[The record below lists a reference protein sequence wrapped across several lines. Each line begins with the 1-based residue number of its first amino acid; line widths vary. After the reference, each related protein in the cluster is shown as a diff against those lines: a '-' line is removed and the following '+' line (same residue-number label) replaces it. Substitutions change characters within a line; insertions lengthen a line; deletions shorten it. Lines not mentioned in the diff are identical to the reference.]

1 MEGGAPKGRRLESPR
16 YEREYEE
23 SGLSYRHPERSRGIF
38 AIRGQGLT
46 LSPHVPRTSPLFTS
60 VFRPA
65 RTLSGSL
72 RSPPSPWGKA
82 YDTGYTFLSFVFM
95 PSLGAFASCY
105 PTVPF
110 SRVQGRF
117 LAALEMTI
125 RGKRYSHFVD
135 FSHREVSG
143 AWALRFYMP
152 AEQPLEEGARRRRRI
167 DLPRRGSLLRGRM
180 KSHVRSP
187 VLSYPHPERSR
198 GIFYVVA
205 VLCTYEV
212 MIKSRGCFGC
222 SSSDALRL
230 IVVQGRFLAALEMT
244 RGGRTVIRGRAFS
257 LFASPTFSAKRSH
270 SLRKERLRNHHF
282 PPMLS
287 AFSHRLAPRGSFMDF
302 FKNKRVSPHFLQI

>member
-1 MEGGAPKGRRLESPR
+1 
-16 YEREYEE
+16 
-23 SGLSYRHPERSRGIF
+23 
-38 AIRGQGLT
+38 
-46 LSPHVPRTSPLFTS
+46 
-60 VFRPA
+60 
-65 RTLSGSL
+65 
-72 RSPPSPWGKA
+72 
-82 YDTGYTFLSFVFM
+82 
-95 PSLGAFASCY
+95 
-105 PTVPF
+105 
-110 SRVQGRF
+110 
-117 LAALEMTI
+117 
-125 RGKRYSHFVD
+125 
-135 FSHREVSG
+135 
-143 AWALRFYMP
+143 MP

-257 LFASPTFSAKRSH
+257 LLASPTFSAKRSH

-287 AFSHRLAPRGSFMDF
+287 AFSHRLAPRGSSMDF